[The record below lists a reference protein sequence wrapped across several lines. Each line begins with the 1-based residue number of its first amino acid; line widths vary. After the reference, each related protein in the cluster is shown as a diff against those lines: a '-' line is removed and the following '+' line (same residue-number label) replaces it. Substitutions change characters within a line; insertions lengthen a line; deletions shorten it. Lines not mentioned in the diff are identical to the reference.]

1 MTFPLTDNS
10 ALGTPRGHSEKRGTD
25 GHNRRASALGNLFIP
40 TEGFSPSGGIRPERK
55 RSARVRPP
63 LEFVIPTEGFSPS
76 GGICGCVGGAAR
88 ARSRGPHLR
97 AAFARNGVEEGG
109 TIVAQGG
116 SPESTFYNE
125 TEPRRGD
132 TGSEMSPAKS
142 RLGIHRISLP
152 RIPRPTTPTS
162 TTSVLVGD
170 PGKALHAG
178 LSCFRPA
185 RGTGAMARQA
195 FTPHPCMHRQAQR
208 PGRERG

>member
-40 TEGFSPSGGIRPERK
+40 TEGFSPSGGI
-55 RSARVRPP
+55 
-63 LEFVIPTEGFSPS
+63 
-76 GGICGCVGGAAR
+76 CGCVRCAAR

-116 SPESTFYNE
+116 SPGSKFHNE

-132 TGSEMSPAKS
+132 TGSEMSPAEAGSGFIKS
-142 RLGIHRISLP
+142 AYPAFRAQPPQRAQHRCSLG
-152 RIPRPTTPTS
+152 TPVRRS
-162 TTSVLVGD
+162 MLGYLVSV
-170 PGKALHAG
+170 PQ
-178 LSCFRPA
+178 S
-185 RGTGAMARQA
+185 GTGALARQA
-195 FTPHPCMHRQAQR
+195 FTPHPRMHRRR
-208 PGRERG
+208 PAPRARKMIAHRFNGG